1 MKVTDTKR
9 VIMGFLGTGA
19 STVADIN
26 LIVQLAIIA
35 LLAIGWAYGRDKKKI
50 RIHGQFMVV
59 AVLFNAAAIAFVM
72 VPSFILGFGAITSN
86 PIGIGSLI
94 SIAHP
99 IIGTSAWLIGAYL
112 SWTWGLKPATVECFK
127 RKRLMKP
134 VTYLWILA
142 AVLGVG
148 FYVYYYIL

>member
-1 MKVTDTKR
+1 
-9 VIMGFLGTGA
+9 MGFLGTRA
-19 STVADIN
+19 STAADIN

-35 LLAIGWAYGRDKKKI
+35 LLAVGWAYGRNKKKI
-50 RIHGQFMVV
+50 RMHGQLMVV
-59 AVLFNAAAIAFVM
+59 AVLVNSAAIAFVM
-72 VPSFILGFGAITSN
+72 VPSLILGLGTITSN
-86 PIGIGSLI
+86 PIGPGSLI
-94 SIAHP
+94 SVAHP
-99 IIGTSAWLIGAYL
+99 VIGTVAWLIGAYL